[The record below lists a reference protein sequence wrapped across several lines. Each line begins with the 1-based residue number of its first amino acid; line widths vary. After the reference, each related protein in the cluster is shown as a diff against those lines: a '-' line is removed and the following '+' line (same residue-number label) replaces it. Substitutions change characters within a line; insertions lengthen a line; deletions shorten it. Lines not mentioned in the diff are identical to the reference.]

1 MIITLNID
9 GEERKFDLND
19 GRLTTVN
26 KEPEEVE
33 VKTGYERLGLMQR
46 YYMTDGTSQ
55 PETYHPEDTERYEKA
70 DYFASP
76 TLAADIARAQTIWR
90 KLLRWKVENDSMED
104 VPFGREN
111 NRYVILYENT
121 FGVTFGVK
129 DKLEANEAFS
139 IYFLSENSVSKAIET
154 FHDDLL
160 WLFTK
165 FSYRL
170 DDSAGEEE

>member
-1 MIITLNID
+1 MMYVLNAEENRETNTEIKTGWERGELKQTYYTTD
-9 GEERKFDLND
+9 GE
-19 GRLTTVN
+19 
-26 KEPEEVE
+26 
-33 VKTGYERLGLMQR
+33 
-46 YYMTDGTSQ
+46 SQ
-55 PETYHPEDTERYEKA
+55 PETYHSEDTEHYESA
-70 DYFASP
+70 DYFSDPA
-76 TLAADIARAQTIWR
+76 LAADVARAQTIWR
-90 KLLRWKVENDSMED
+90 RLLRWKAENDSMED

-160 WLFTK
+160 WFFTK
-165 FSYRL
+165 FNPRV
-170 DDSAGEEE
+170 DGGAE

>member
-26 KEPEEVE
+26 DEPEEIE

-55 PETYHPEDTERYEKA
+55 PETYHPEDTERYENA
-70 DYFASP
+70 DYFSDPA
-76 TLAADIARAQTIWR
+76 LAADIARAQEIWR
-90 KLLRWKVENDSMED
+90 KLLRWQAENDAPVD
-104 VPFGREN
+104 WEN
-111 NRYVILYENT
+111 DAICHYYIYYNYYNKTFHVGGLY
-121 FGVTFGVK
+121 FWQ
-129 DKLEANEAFS
+129 DAFNV
-139 IYFLSENSVSKAIET
+139 YFSTEEKAQQAIET

-160 WLFTK
+160 WLFTEFK
-165 FSYRL
+165 YRL
-170 DDSAGEEE
+170 DGGAE

>member
-33 VKTGYERLGLMQR
+33 VKTGYERLGLMER

-55 PETYHPEDTERYEKA
+55 PETYHPEDTKRYENA

-76 TLAADIARAQTIWR
+76 TLAADVARAQEIWR
-90 KLLRWKVENDSMED
+90 KLLRWQAENDAPD
-104 VPFGREN
+104 DWEN
-111 NRYVILYENT
+111 DAIDHYY
-121 FGVTFGVK
+121 
-129 DKLEANEAFS
+129 
-139 IYFLSENSVSKAIET
+139 IYYNYYNKT
-154 FHDDLL
+154 FHVGELHFWRDAFNVYFSTVEKAEQALEIFREDLT
-160 WLFTK
+160 WLFTE
-165 FSYRL
+165 FQYRL
-170 DDSAGEEE
+170 DGTAGEGE